1 MTIALLALG
10 TGANTALFS
19 VVDTVLL
26 KPLPYA
32 DAGRLTSIYEASPAK
47 DQKQSLIAPARIEDW
62 NRMSRAFA
70 AIAGAYSENV
80 TDTSGSEPV
89 RLAGRRVSPRYFE
102 VFQSRPVLGR
112 TFTSDE
118 EIAGG
123 RTAAVISYGLWT
135 RSYGQSRD
143 AIQRRLTI
151 GGQGYGIVG
160 VMPQDFSA
168 SAIDVWIP
176 AQTPAFLMRARDA
189 RFYAGVGKMKAGI
202 TVAQAQEDLAR
213 VQRVLGEQFPKTDR
227 GWSAQV
233 QDLKEARVGGSR
245 RALLLLFGAVGL
257 LMLITITNVASL
269 FLAELGK
276 RERELAIRT
285 SIGASR
291 GQVIG
296 EVMRET
302 MLLAITGGLVGW
314 GAAVLSLAALKK
326 LFADIPRIE
335 ELHVDWRPLL
345 FAVAMSVICAMLFGL
360 MPALRATSAKHGGNL
375 FRAGRGIT
383 GERRKLQR
391 AMVMSQIAI
400 TLVLLAS
407 AGMLLRS
414 FNNLSHVEMGFDASQ
429 AVTFHVGAA
438 WDEDRARVGRLQER
452 LIAGLQ
458 KIPGVTAA
466 GMTNFLPASGAT
478 LRFTF
483 QVDGKQGEQLGVRT
497 VSPGYLQALRVPLL
511 SGAPCPELR
520 YDQKAPQKAMV
531 NRKVPDHLWGGT
543 ARGGSGDCGRNRRHA
558 GRRAECARVSVRLYL
573 RDGGKL
579 ARSGICGTKFGRRAA
594 GDSKGGERSGSN
606 AGGVWIQDASGG
618 SGGGPGAAAV
628 HGGDDHGIWHCRHA
642 ASGGGALRLSDADG
656 ECAEEGSRREDGAG
670 GGPRANSVVRG
681 GRCWG
686 NGAGGDRGRIGA
698 GALRAELAAGGAV
711 RGARGGWVEFGGG
724 GGIVGSGRNPG
735 GAGSGAAGG
744 GYRSGGSDPGG
755 ISGAGC
761 ASGAV
766 RRCDR

>member
-89 RLAGRRVSPRYFE
+89 RLAGRRVSPRYFK

-135 RSYGQSRD
+135 RSYGQSREV
-143 AIQRRLTI
+143 IQRRLTI

-189 RFYAGVGKMKAGI
+189 RFYAGVGRMKAGI

-345 FAVAMSVICAMLFGL
+345 FAVAMSVICAILFGL
-360 MPALRATSAKHGGNL
+360 MPAWRATSAKHGGNL

-383 GERRKLQR
+383 GERQKLQR
-391 AMVMSQIAI
+391 AMVVSQIAI

-531 NRKVPDHLWGGT
+531 NRTFRTIYGEAQRVAGAEIVGVIGDMREDALNAPAYPYVYTCAMAGNWPDPEYVV
-543 ARGGSGDCGRNRRHA
+543 RSSGDA
-558 GRRAECARVSVRLYL
+558 RRAIRKVVSDLDPTRAVFGYKTL
-573 RDGGKL
+573 REAVEADL
-579 ARSGICGTKFGRRAA
+579 EQPRSTAETITVFGIAA
-594 GDSKGGERSGSN
+594 MLL
-606 AGGVWIQDASGG
+606 
-618 SGGGPGAAAV
+618 AAV
-628 HGGDDHGIWHCRHA
+628 GLYGLVTQMVNARRKEVGVRMALGADPARILW
-642 ASGGGALRLSDADG
+642 SVVGGA
-656 ECAEEGSRREDGAG
+656 GAMVLVG
-670 GGPRANSVVRG
+670 
-681 GRCWG
+681 
-686 NGAGGDRGRIGA
+686 IGA
-698 GALRAELAAGGAV
+698 GLGLVLCAQSWLRAELYGV
-711 RGARGGWVEFGGG
+711 REVDGLSLA
-724 GGIVGSGRNPG
+724 
-735 GAGSGAAGG
+735 GAAGLL
-744 GYRSGGSDPGG
+744 
-755 ISGAGC
+755 
-761 ASGAV
+761 GAV
-766 RRCDR
+766 GILAALVPARRAAAIDPVEAIRAE